1 MKLILLFLFS
11 WAVPFRATW
20 AQEQPREQEQKQEE
34 QQQERQQEQ
43 QPQKKPTLGPPPA
56 PSLGGPRSATTTDG
70 RKLLRVRAIFVERMD
85 NSLSDRLTEGLTKTG
100 RFRVVADRKDAD
112 AVLRGTCFDSRRLK
126 SVHSEVYLADRG
138 SGASIWSDSVRR
150 PFNPPPLE
158 QAVNDS
164 ALDILAHLSES
175 IKDAQRR

>member
-11 WAVPFRATW
+11 WAVPFRAAW
-20 AQEQPREQEQKQEE
+20 AQEQAREE
-34 QQQERQQEQ
+34 QQKQQNQNQEQQQEQ
-43 QPQKKPTLGPPPA
+43 QPQQKPTLGPA
-56 PSLGGPRSATTTDG
+56 PSPSLRGPRSATTTDG
-70 RKLLRVRAIFVERMD
+70 RKLLRVRTIFIERMD
-85 NSLSDRLTEGLTKTG
+85 NSLSERLTEGLTKAG
-100 RFRVVADRKDAD
+100 RFRIVADRKDAD
-112 AVLRGTCFDSRRLK
+112 AVLRGTCFDSRRLR

-138 SGASIWSDSVRR
+138 SGTSIWSDSVRR

-175 IKDAQRR
+175 IKDAQRK